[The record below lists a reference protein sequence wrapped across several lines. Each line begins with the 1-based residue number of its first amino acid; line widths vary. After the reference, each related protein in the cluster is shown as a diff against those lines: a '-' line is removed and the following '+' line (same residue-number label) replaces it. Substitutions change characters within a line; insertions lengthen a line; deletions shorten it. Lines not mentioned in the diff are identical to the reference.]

1 MTKYYFKS
9 KEFLTKA
16 IITVIMVLITGLSF
30 LFANNIELALGL
42 KHFYNTYEKDFD
54 YVYGSDYFVT
64 YLDVG
69 QGNCTFVKLPDGKT
83 MLIDGGN
90 TMYGDKIFNYLRS
103 INVSKI
109 DYMIAS
115 HADSDH
121 IGGLIKVLEQ
131 FEVKNIYR
139 PFQICGRG
147 TSYKDFVPSESE
159 DLADVYYYYRDK
171 LDKNAKIS
179 RVTSSVYNDFLTAA
193 YSEIYF
199 ENSKEC
205 KSTVTVFYDGL
216 EIGDTGYSIKFFA
229 PEKREGE
236 EGLELKTMS
245 NTKGYATIGYGT
257 TDSNNSS
264 AIFLLNCRGST
275 FLFTG
280 DAAFESGSSKDS
292 DKFEEKDFV
301 NNLTNE
307 ERALLSNVS
316 VYLVG
321 HHGSQYSS
329 SLELISLINPKFAV
343 VSVGLKNGYGHPS
356 SEAILR
362 VLSSKNISFERL
374 LLTSNSGNL
383 AFCGNYGQI
392 YFAQEISEIKTSYKI
407 SWILLSSILCGV
419 ILIIVWNVKPKQTK
433 S

>member
-1 MTKYYFKS
+1 
-9 KEFLTKA
+9 
-16 IITVIMVLITGLSF
+16 
-30 LFANNIELALGL
+30 
-42 KHFYNTYEKDFD
+42 
-54 YVYGSDYFVT
+54 
-64 YLDVG
+64 
-69 QGNCTFVKLPDGKT
+69 
-83 MLIDGGN
+83 
-90 TMYGDKIFNYLRS
+90 
-103 INVSKI
+103 
-109 DYMIAS
+109 
-115 HADSDH
+115 
-121 IGGLIKVLEQ
+121 
-131 FEVKNIYR
+131 
-139 PFQICGRG
+139 
-147 TSYKDFVPSESE
+147 
-159 DLADVYYYYRDK
+159 
-171 LDKNAKIS
+171 
-179 RVTSSVYNDFLTAA
+179 
-193 YSEIYF
+193 
-199 ENSKEC
+199 
-205 KSTVTVFYDGL
+205 
-216 EIGDTGYSIKFFA
+216 
-229 PEKREGE
+229 
-236 EGLELKTMS
+236 MS